1 MSLISCDEVFNSVSQ
16 LLGTPY
22 RSVVLTANPV
32 PASRPRVTRWGT
44 YYAKTYKTWRDQVY
58 ACLKEQTDVLDN
70 SLTVLVR
77 SNVLKPKTSKKDHP
91 RGDAD
96 NYAKGPLDV
105 LTQKKFWVDDDLIVN
120 LLSSKKFISDGQEPH
135 TEVYIYVHKKK

>member
-1 MSLISCDEVFNSVSQ
+1 MCQISCDSVFNAVRE

-22 RSVVLTANPV
+22 SEVVLKVNPV

-44 YYAKTYKTWRDQVY
+44 YYSKTYKTWRDQVY
-58 ACLKEQTDVLDN
+58 ALIKEQSDVLDN
-70 SLTVLVR
+70 DLTVLVR

-91 RGDAD
+91 RGDVD
-96 NYAKGPLDV
+96 NYAKGPLDA

-120 LLSSKKFISDGQEPH
+120 LLSSKKFISEGEEPH